1 MKYQT
6 MEQLSEMKLHAM
18 KLEYQRQQELPAMN
32 DLPFDDRFGAIVNS
46 QHTARNEAK
55 IKRLMKA
62 ADLRDPAACLANV
75 DYETSRRL
83 KKTQIMQLADC
94 EWIKSG
100 SNLIVTGATGVGKTF
115 LLSAF
120 GREACMRGYV
130 VRSYR
135 VTRMLTDLAIGRGD
149 GSYNKIMADLAKPD
163 LLILDDFGMKQLDLA
178 LTQDLLEIVEERYHS
193 GKSIALSAQLPVK
206 EWTTV
211 FKDLTIADAVLD
223 RIVRNAYRFELK
235 GASRRPTIQ
244 HSPPDGGS
252 APGGDGDKNK

>member
-32 DLPFDDRFGAIVNS
+32 DLPFDDRFGVMVNH
-46 QHTARNEAK
+46 QYTARKEAK
-55 IKRLMKA
+55 IKRLIKL
-62 ADLRDPAACLANV
+62 ADLRDSTACLEHI
-75 DYETSRRL
+75 DYESARHL
-83 KKTQIMQLADC
+83 KKSQVMQLADC
-94 EWIKSG
+94 EWIKNG

-120 GREACMRGYV
+120 GRAACMREYM

-149 GSYNKIMADLAKPD
+149 GSYNKIMGDLAKPD

-193 GKSIALSAQLPVK
+193 GKSMALSAQLPVK
-206 EWTTV
+206 EWPTV

-244 HSPPDGGS
+244 HAPDGG
-252 APGGDGDKNK
+252 DDKPK